1 MKAKR
6 SIVVLFIF
14 FSVFLIGCSA
24 SSADTAEIIWA
35 VAPSRGG
42 YQMETESMSF
52 TNIVDG
58 GYKWTRFVSMKD
70 QEMMEVYIAPTETIV
85 LSTQNGVTRFF
96 RETSAATD
104 QSFTNPLV
112 SILEAF
118 QKLPFSKKGTTE
130 IDGVHLAEFVAAQT
144 GSKLDMPQVDYTVYQ
159 LELTW
164 LDQKTYCFRYYVY
177 VDGAILISSE
187 APDIINPQLNPNTTW
202 TIDLDNQSIR
212 NAADGAQVPLTIL
225 GSSTGQAVSPE
236 GETVSMDFEYK
247 TYLYTDPN
255 TGRIEKFQSV
265 QDSSGALV
273 TVLHDPQIVRPAIT
287 NEMLPMDLEMLNQVL
302 TLITLMEQII

>member
-1 MKAKR
+1 MKTKWLF
-6 SIVVLFIF
+6 IVLFTFICIF
-14 FSVFLIGCSA
+14 LVGCSA
-24 SSADTAEIIWA
+24 SSADTTEIVWD
-35 VAPSRGG
+35 VAPFWGG

-52 TNIVDG
+52 TNVVDG
-58 GYKWTRFVSMKD
+58 GYKYARFVSMKD
-70 QEMMEVYIAPTETIV
+70 QKIMEVYMAPAETIV

-96 RETSAATD
+96 RETTATN
-104 QSFTNPLV
+104 QLFTNPLV

-144 GSKLDMPQVDYTVYQ
+144 GSKLDIPQVDYTVYE

-164 LDQKTYCFRYYVY
+164 LDQKAYCFRYYVY

-202 TIDLDNQSIR
+202 TIDLDNQNIR
-212 NAADGAQVPLTIL
+212 NAADGAQVPFTIL